1 MQGQRFTISQ
11 PGSIRDDRRIRIR
24 NWQDKIR
31 DPALTLL
38 LALLL
43 LGVFIAEP
51 LAARGLPI
59 ARVITFTVA
68 LVALL
73 IVVMLSHRRGPIII
87 NLLGFAAVAAVL
99 ASQLLGAE
107 WPLLAKDILRRGG
120 EIIAWSTLDL
130 GGSPRCLCSGPHNLQ
145 SPPRRRRR
153 LFERGHDIRLD
164 LRPDLGI
171 AARCLCPF
179 ACINRRR
186 NGNCSLDVFQP
197 DNFDDDRVW
206 RHPPRRSF
214 CPQPCQFGGGTWGIL
229 YRDYDCAPRHSSTV
243 RPTPLTGQYGR
254 SGRLWLPALR
264 YPLAFR

>member
-1 MQGQRFTISQ
+1 MAATEKDCQLMQGQRFTISQ

-99 ASQLLGAE
+99 VSQLLGAE

-120 EIIAWSTLDL
+120 EIIAWSTLIWVVAHAVYAPGRITSNRLQGAVVVYLSAAMIFGSVYGLIWELQPDAFAHL
-130 GGSPRCLCSGPHNLQ
+130 PASVGGETETAALMYFSLTTLTTTGY
-145 SPPRRRRR
+145 
-153 LFERGHDIRLD
+153 GDILPVD
-164 LRPDLGI
+164 
-171 AARCLCPF
+171 PF
-179 ACINRRR
+179 AR
-186 NGNCSLDVFQP
+186 SLANLESVLGVFYIGITIARLVTLQLS
-197 DNFDDDRVW
+197 DRP
-206 RHPPRRSF
+206 H
-214 CPQPCQFGGGTWGIL
+214 
-229 YRDYDCAPRHSSTV
+229 
-243 RPTPLTGQYGR
+243 
-254 SGRLWLPALR
+254 
-264 YPLAFR
+264 